1 MGSLQGAVPHL
12 QGSVLWDAVPRP
24 AKNPF
29 ENGFL
34 DLPKLLEMG
43 MMYPTASAT
52 MSPSKENNAASHS
65 CEHGSTRHYF
75 PCLSFGQGR
84 WGSELHKRGKGRRL
98 DDPSKRLSK
107 TAFDAQN
114 KRFPQTKAFPCE
126 GRGTAIAVDE

>member
-1 MGSLQGAVPHL
+1 MSLFPHRL
-12 QGSVLWDAVPRP
+12 GGGVAFQEKYRP
-24 AKNPF
+24 
-29 ENGFL
+29 
-34 DLPKLLEMG
+34 DLAN
-43 MMYPTASAT
+43 ASIT
-52 MSPSKENNAASHS
+52 RSK
-65 CEHGSTRHYF
+65 RHF